1 MFGPPVPPGRRSAG
15 RRAATVSAAAA
26 ATVAVVVVAALNWP
40 TGEEGADQ
48 GKGRTPASSS
58 APRTPASGGQ
68 GTTSGSG
75 TAPSADSAGAT
86 VKGTLL
92 TTENVRTVLG
102 AFREASGN
110 PQVKEVTFYE
120 GYALADIPTGPGA
133 KTYDR
138 YQYRDGVATRTGP
151 GGAISRDSAD
161 EQPFDPTA
169 MDWDGLSALM
179 KRGERELNVEN
190 PNLRYVIVKRWTFN
204 SDRPTLM
211 YYLTNEYMV
220 SGYLATD
227 SDGKVVT
234 SHPASP

>member
-1 MFGPPVPPGRRSAG
+1 V
-15 RRAATVSAAAA
+15 AAAA

-40 TGEEGADQ
+40 TGEEGTDQ